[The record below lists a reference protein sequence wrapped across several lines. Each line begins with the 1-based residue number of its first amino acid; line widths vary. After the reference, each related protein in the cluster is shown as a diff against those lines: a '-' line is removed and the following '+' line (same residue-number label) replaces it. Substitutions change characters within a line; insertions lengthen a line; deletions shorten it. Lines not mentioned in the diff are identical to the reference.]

1 MFGLGLLVVALASNF
16 LAFASATGSSVE
28 PLEAA
33 DEFARCFAE
42 NESLKGRIEQL
53 VVRVGQLE
61 AELAVQ
67 RGDGQGGAFLSH
79 VDLLSYAECAPCRP
93 VLCSVN
99 GWAQVL
105 RRCLR

>member
-28 PLEAA
+28 HLRAA
-33 DEFARCFAE
+33 DECARCFAE
-42 NESLKGRIEQL
+42 NERLMGRIEQL
-53 VVRVGQLE
+53 VARVGQLE
-61 AELAVQ
+61 AELAAQ
-67 RGDGQGGAFLSH
+67 HEDGQGGAF
-79 VDLLSYAECAPCRP
+79 LSYAECAPCRP